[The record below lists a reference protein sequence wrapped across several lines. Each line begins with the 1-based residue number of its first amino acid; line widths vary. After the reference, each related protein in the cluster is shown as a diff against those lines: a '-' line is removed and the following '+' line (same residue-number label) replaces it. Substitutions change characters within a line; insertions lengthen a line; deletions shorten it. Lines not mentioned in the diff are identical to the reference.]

1 METKTLQTQLL
12 EFQKKVNV
20 IKKDSKNPHFKNTY
34 ASLTQIISEVKP
46 LLSECGIVLTQP
58 LINGN
63 VSTFLTYGSE
73 VLESSLPLPVG
84 LQPQPLGSAITYF
97 RRYTLASLL
106 ALEIDDDDANEAT
119 KKEQPSYKDVM
130 KEKVFQATTTEL
142 PPLSDK
148 AFAAMLDAIAKGD
161 KDKVKAAMTK
171 YTLLKPQLDELT
183 KLLN

>member
-119 KKEQPSYKDVM
+119 KKEPVKP
-130 KEKVFQATTTEL
+130 FQATATEL
-142 PPLSDK
+142 PALDDK
-148 AFAAMLDAIAKGD
+148 RFLKMLEAIAKGD
-161 KDKVKAAMTK
+161 TMIVKVAMQN
-171 YTLLKPQLDELT
+171 YTLLKEQKDELE
-183 KLLN
+183 KQIELKDKK

>member
-1 METKTLQTQLL
+1 MENKTLQTQLL

-20 IKKDSKNPHFKNTY
+20 IKRDAKNPHFKYTY

-73 VLESSLPLPVG
+73 VLESSIPLPVG

-106 ALEIDDDDANEAT
+106 ALEIDDDDANEASKQPT
-119 KKEQPSYKDVM
+119 KEVAKTLPS
-130 KEKVFQATTTEL
+130 TTATEL
-142 PPLSDK
+142 PPLTDK
-148 AFAAMLDAIAKGD
+148 AFAAMLEAIKKGE

>member
-46 LLSECGIVLTQP
+46 ILSEVGIVLTQP

-73 VLESSLPLPVG
+73 VLESSLPFPVG

-106 ALEIDDDDANEAT
+106 ALEIDDDDANEST
-119 KKEQPSYKDVM
+119 KKDQPK
-130 KEKVFQATTTEL
+130 FQATTTEL

-148 AFAAMLDAIAKGD
+148 AFAAMLDAIAKGE
-161 KDKVKAAMTK
+161 KDKVKSAMAK

>member
-20 IKKDSKNPHFKNTY
+20 IKKDAKNPHFKNTY

-63 VSTFLTYGSE
+63 VSTLLTYGSE

-106 ALEIDDDDANEAT
+106 ALEIDDDDANEAS
-119 KKEQPSYKDVM
+119 KKEPVNP
-130 KEKVFQATTTEL
+130 FQATATEL
-142 PPLSDK
+142 PPLTDK
-148 AFAAMLDAIAKGD
+148 AFLAMLDAIAKGE

>member
-20 IKKDSKNPHFKNTY
+20 IKKDAKNPHFKNTY

-119 KKEQPSYKDVM
+119 KKEQPK
-130 KEKVFQATTTEL
+130 FQATTTEL

-148 AFAAMLDAIAKGD
+148 AFAAMIDAIAKGE